1 MRLLTR
7 ETVGIAELYVVHH
20 EVDWRKID
28 MLSLT

>member
-20 EVDWRKID
+20 EVDWRKFD

>member
-7 ETVGIAELYVVHH
+7 ETVGIAELYRVHH
-20 EVDWRKID
+20 EVDWRKIV